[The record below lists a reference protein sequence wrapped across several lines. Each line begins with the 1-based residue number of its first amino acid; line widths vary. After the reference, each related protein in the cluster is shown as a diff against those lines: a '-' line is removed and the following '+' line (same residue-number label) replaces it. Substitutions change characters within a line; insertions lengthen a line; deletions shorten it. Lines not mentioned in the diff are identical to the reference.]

1 MAQNKRNAKRRGI
14 RKLEDLNLMDAY
26 IEEAADGMVPDGKV
40 IDAEIVS
47 DIYDIEPNRKYEKKS
62 LPRRMRYYHGLI
74 DTQLLSNGIRYD
86 KLQNV
91 MIIVILP
98 YDPFGKDRMVYI
110 VQNQCVE
117 DRSVPYE
124 DGAKKI
130 FLYTK
135 GTKGNP
141 SQELRDMLKYIE
153 TTTEENVTNQDI
165 ESVNKMVNRLKQKRE
180 VGINYMKS
188 WECEEMIRN
197 EGREEG
203 AERKLISMVCRK
215 LAKNKTI
222 AEIADELE
230 ETEETVL
237 RICDAAKR
245 YAPDYDVESIY
256 EQIF

>member
-1 MAQNKRNAKRRGI
+1 
-14 RKLEDLNLMDAY
+14 MDAY

-188 WECEEMIRN
+188 RRLLRSQTNWRRRKKPSCGFVMQRN
-197 EGREEG
+197 GMR
-203 AERKLISMVCRK
+203 LIMMWSPYMNRYFK
-215 LAKNKTI
+215 GKNLLQLFYAKQNRLPIIGFT
-222 AEIADELE
+222 ARNQRFL
-230 ETEETVL
+230 
-237 RICDAAKR
+237 
-245 YAPDYDVESIY
+245 
-256 EQIF
+256 